1 MSAYKSYFLVLFLF
15 VSGCA
20 TQQMSGSSQSKQ
32 SPSSS
37 GGMPSSSSSSPSSSS
52 SGGMPSSS
60 SSSPSSSS
68 SGGMP
73 SSSSSS
79 PSSSSSGGMPS
90 SSSSSPS
97 SSSSGGMPSS
107 SSSSPSSSSSGGMP
121 SSSSSSPSSSSSG
134 GMPSSSSSSS
144 QVGQSA
150 SSIFNESLGDFDKEM
165 AGERDI
171 IAASNQGNSSMTS
184 QEIADMESIM
194 GADLDGPIDISG
206 DLGNNESQVNEDSEG
221 ELTDEMSEEEISRL
235 PSCVDKNGSGEDKIA
250 RQLRVF
256 AIKEDDPNIRNEIWK
271 QYLKH
276 MGIGQSAIDECLSK

>member
-1 MSAYKSYFLVLFLF
+1 EGNAGSNSGRDGVEGRMDNPPPDSPPSGPPGANEGNAGSNSGIEKKS
-15 VSGCA
+15 GR
-20 TQQMSGSSQSKQ
+20 SQT
-32 SPSSS
+32 
-37 GGMPSSSSSSPSSSS
+37 
-52 SGGMPSSS
+52 
-60 SSSPSSSS
+60 
-68 SGGMP
+68 
-73 SSSSSS
+73 
-79 PSSSSSGGMPS
+79 
-90 SSSSSPS
+90 
-97 SSSSGGMPSS
+97 
-107 SSSSPSSSSSGGMP
+107 
-121 SSSSSSPSSSSSG
+121 
-134 GMPSSSSSSS
+134 
-144 QVGQSA
+144 A

-165 AGERDI
+165 AGEIDI

-194 GADLDGPIDISG
+194 GADLDGPIDISV

-256 AIKEDDPNIRNEIWK
+256 AIKEDDPSIRNEIWK

>member
-1 MSAYKSYFLVLFLF
+1 MSAYKSYFLVLFLL

-73 SSSSSS
+73 SSSQTESSS
-79 PSSSSSGGMPS
+79 Q
-90 SSSSSPS
+90 
-97 SSSSGGMPSS
+97 
-107 SSSSPSSSSSGGMP
+107 
-121 SSSSSSPSSSSSG
+121 
-134 GMPSSSSSSS
+134 

-171 IAASNQGNSSMTS
+171 IAASNQGNSSMTT

-206 DLGNNESQVNEDSEG
+206 DFGNDESQGNDDSDDEFTG
-221 ELTDEMSEEEISRL
+221 EMSEEEISRL

-256 AIKEDDPNIRNEIWK
+256 AIKEDDPNIRSEIWK

-276 MGIGQSAIDECLSK
+276 MGIGQSEIDECLSK

>member
-60 SSSPSSSS
+60 QTGSSSQ
-68 SGGMP
+68 
-73 SSSSSS
+73 
-79 PSSSSSGGMPS
+79 
-90 SSSSSPS
+90 
-97 SSSSGGMPSS
+97 
-107 SSSSPSSSSSGGMP
+107 
-121 SSSSSSPSSSSSG
+121 
-134 GMPSSSSSSS
+134 

-184 QEIADMESIM
+184 QEIADMESLM
-194 GADLDGPIDISG
+194 GSDLDCQIDISG
-206 DLGNNESQVNEDSEG
+206 DLGNN
-221 ELTDEMSEEEISRL
+221 
-235 PSCVDKNGSGEDKIA
+235 
-250 RQLRVF
+250 
-256 AIKEDDPNIRNEIWK
+256 
-271 QYLKH
+271 
-276 MGIGQSAIDECLSK
+276 

>member
-121 SSSSSSPSSSSSG
+121 SSSQTGSSSQ
-134 GMPSSSSSSS
+134 

-235 PSCVDKNGSGEDKIA
+235 PGCVDKNGSGEDKIA

>member
-1 MSAYKSYFLVLFLF
+1 MSAFKSYFLVLFLLL
-15 VSGCA
+15 SGCA
-20 TQQMSGSSQSKQ
+20 TQQMSGSSQGKQ

-37 GGMPSSSSSSPSSSS
+37 GGMPSSSSSGGMPSSSS

-60 SSSPSSSS
+60 SS
-68 SGGMP
+68 GGMP
-73 SSSSSS
+73 SSSESTNQEGQNGNQSNKDENTM
-79 PSSSSSGGMPS
+79 PTQAGISG
-90 SSSSSPS
+90 
-97 SSSSGGMPSS
+97 
-107 SSSSPSSSSSGGMP
+107 
-121 SSSSSSPSSSSSG
+121 
-134 GMPSSSSSSS
+134 
-144 QVGQSA
+144 QQTGQSA

-171 IAASNQGNSSMTS
+171 IAASNQGNSSMTA

-206 DLGNNESQVNEDSEG
+206 DFGNDESEGNNDSEEEFTG
-221 ELTDEMSEEEISRL
+221 EMSEEEISRL
-235 PSCVDKNGSGEDKIA
+235 PTCVDKDGSGEDKIA

-276 MGIGQSAIDECLSK
+276 MGIGQSQIEECLSK

>member
-1 MSAYKSYFLVLFLF
+1 MSAYKSYFLVLFLL

-68 SGGMP
+68 SGG
-73 SSSSSS
+73 SSSQTGSSS
-79 PSSSSSGGMPS
+79 Q
-90 SSSSSPS
+90 
-97 SSSSGGMPSS
+97 
-107 SSSSPSSSSSGGMP
+107 
-121 SSSSSSPSSSSSG
+121 
-134 GMPSSSSSSS
+134 

-171 IAASNQGNSSMTS
+171 IAASNQGNSSMTT

-206 DLGNNESQVNEDSEG
+206 DFGNDESQGNDDSDDEVTG
-221 ELTDEMSEEEISRL
+221 EMSEEEISRL
-235 PSCVDKNGSGEDKIA
+235 PSCIDKNGSGEDKIA

-256 AIKEDDPNIRNEIWK
+256 AIKEDDPNIRSEIWK

-276 MGIGQSAIDECLSK
+276 MGIGQSEIDECLSK